1 MKDLAFPAF
10 DRRRGVMVLEP
21 TDPPLVLPPPGAIL
35 IGRKEYLD
43 FPEWDVRRIRVK
55 IDTGAWTS
63 ALDVARCT
71 VEEGNEGPVACLRL
85 VLNRRSRRGVEVRAP
100 VLRKVRVRNPN
111 GGCEERPV
119 VEVLVRLG
127 PVQKR
132 IPLAVTNRSDMRCRM
147 ILGRQALAGSFL
159 VDVSR
164 KYLLPTS
171 RG

>member
-1 MKDLAFPAF
+1 
-10 DRRRGVMVLEP
+10 MVLEP

-43 FPEWDVRRIRVK
+43 FPEWGLRRVRVK

-71 VEEGNEGPVACLRL
+71 LVEGEEGLIACLRL
-85 VLNRRSRRGVEVRAP
+85 VLKRRSRRPVEVRVP
-100 VLRKVRVRNPN
+100 VLRKARVRSTG
-111 GGCEERPV
+111 GGCEDRPV
-119 VEVLVRLG
+119 IEALVRLG
-127 PVQKR
+127 PVEKR
-132 IPLAVTNRSDMRCRM
+132 IPLAVTNRADMRCRM

-164 KYLLPTS
+164 KYLLPDG

>member
-1 MKDLAFPAF
+1 
-10 DRRRGVMVLEP
+10 MVLEP
-21 TDPPLVLPPPGAIL
+21 TDPPLVLPPPGALL

-43 FPEWDVRRIRVK
+43 FPEWGLRHVRVK

-63 ALDVARCT
+63 ALDVAGWT
-71 VEEGNEGPVACLRL
+71 IEEEDEGPVACLRL
-85 VLNRRSRRGVEVRAP
+85 VLNRRSRRVVEVRAP
-100 VLRKVRVRNPN
+100 VLRQTRVRNS
-111 GGCEERPV
+111 GGSCEERPV

-127 PVQKR
+127 PVHKR
-132 IPLAVTNRSDMRCRM
+132 IPLAVTNRADMRCRM

>member
-1 MKDLAFPAF
+1 
-10 DRRRGVMVLEP
+10 MVLEP

-43 FPEWDVRRIRVK
+43 FPEWGLRRVRVK

-63 ALDVARCT
+63 ALDVAACT
-71 VEEGNEGPVACLRL
+71 LEEGETGPVACLRL
-85 VLNRRSRRGVEVRAP
+85 ILNRRSRRVVEIRAP
-100 VLRKVRVRNPN
+100 VLRQTRVRNS
-111 GGCEERPV
+111 GGVCEERPV

-132 IPLAVTNRSDMRCRM
+132 IPLAVTNRAHMRYRM
-147 ILGRQALAGSFL
+147 ILGRQALAGSFV

-164 KYLLPTS
+164 KYLLPAS

>member
-1 MKDLAFPAF
+1 
-10 DRRRGVMVLEP
+10 MVLEP

-43 FPEWDVRRIRVK
+43 FPEWGLRHVRVK

-63 ALDVARCT
+63 ALDVAGCSI
-71 VEEGNEGPVACLRL
+71 EEEDEGPVACLRL
-85 VLNRRSRRGVEVRAP
+85 MLNRRSHRVVEVRAP
-100 VLRKVRVRNPN
+100 VLRQTRVRNS
-111 GGCEERPV
+111 GGACEDRPV

-127 PVQKR
+127 PVHKR
-132 IPLAVTNRSDMRCRM
+132 IPLAVTNRADMRCRM